1 MENSV
6 LPKSYEPHEVESRWY
21 QFWLDNG
28 YFKPDMNRTTEPYC
42 IVIPPPNVTGLLHM
56 GHALN
61 NTLQDILVRFKRMQ
75 GFKTLWQCGTDHA
88 GIATQNVVERELAAE
103 NKSRFDLGREE
114 FVRRVWTW
122 REQYGGIIIKQLMR
136 LGASC
141 DWSRERFTMD
151 EGLSRAVREVFV
163 SLYREGLIYRGKK
176 LINWCPRCH
185 TALSDL
191 EVEHDEIDGNLY
203 HIKYPSPDGNRFLT
217 VATTRPETMLGDTAI
232 AVNPKDKRYKD
243 WIGTDVILPLMNRPI
258 PVIGDAYVD
267 LEFGTGALK
276 ITPAHD
282 PNDFEIGQ
290 KHGLAI
296 VKVIGEDG
304 AMTEE
309 AGQYQ
314 GLDRFE
320 ARKKVLEDLKEQ
332 GLLLKIEP
340 YRHFVGHCYR
350 CKKIVEP
357 NLSMQWFVNVKP
369 LAEKAI
375 EAVEKGETRIIPQAW
390 EKTYFEWMNNI
401 RDWCISRQIWW
412 GHRIPAW
419 YCEDCGEITVERA
432 DPASCG
438 RCGSKKIEQE
448 SDVLDTWFSS
458 ALWPFST
465 LGWPEKTAELA
476 TFYPTSCLVT
486 GFDILFFWVARMMMM
501 GLKFMGQVP
510 FRDVYIHALVRD
522 VEGQKMSKSKG
533 NVIDPLEVIDKFG
546 TDSFRFTLAA
556 MAAQGRDIRLAEDR
570 IEGYR
575 HFVNKLWNA
584 ARFVL
589 MNLDDYSPSAEER
602 SPMGLRERWIISRMN
617 QLTQNVVSAFDDYKF
632 NEAAHHLY
640 QFIWHEYCDW
650 YLEMIKPSLY
660 QKENAAERAM
670 AQRCVLRVLKTA
682 LELLH
687 PVMPFVTEE
696 IWQQLPGCSGSITV
710 ALFPQAV
717 AGEIDAAAEKEMETI
732 IQAVTALR
740 NLRSEMNISPAGRPH
755 TDVLCHSDAV
765 MNTLQGH
772 APMVCTLA
780 GLKSVAVHRTFK
792 KKETAVAAVIDG
804 AELFLSLEGLVD
816 FSEEKK
822 RLEKEMKKV
831 LDDLTFINKKLAN
844 RDFLDR
850 APQEVI
856 GKEKDRAQTLKEREA
871 RLQENIDR
879 IARLCT

>member
-21 QFWLDNG
+21 KFWLDNG

-61 NTLQDILVRFKRMQ
+61 NTLQDILIRFKRMQ

-114 FVRRVWTW
+114 FVSRVWQW

-203 HIKYPSPDGNRFLT
+203 HIKYPSSDGNRFLI

-243 WIGTDVILPLMNRPI
+243 WIGTDVVLPLMNRPI
-258 PVIGDAYVD
+258 PVIGDEYVD

-290 KHGLAI
+290 KHGLAL

-309 AGQYQ
+309 AGQYK

-419 YCEDCGEITVERA
+419 YCEDCGEV
-432 DPASCG
+432 
-438 RCGSKKIEQE
+438 
-448 SDVLDTWFSS
+448 
-458 ALWPFST
+458 
-465 LGWPEKTAELA
+465 
-476 TFYPTSCLVT
+476 
-486 GFDILFFWVARMMMM
+486 
-501 GLKFMGQVP
+501 
-510 FRDVYIHALVRD
+510 
-522 VEGQKMSKSKG
+522 
-533 NVIDPLEVIDKFG
+533 
-546 TDSFRFTLAA
+546 
-556 MAAQGRDIRLAEDR
+556 
-570 IEGYR
+570 
-575 HFVNKLWNA
+575 
-584 ARFVL
+584 
-589 MNLDDYSPSAEER
+589 
-602 SPMGLRERWIISRMN
+602 
-617 QLTQNVVSAFDDYKF
+617 
-632 NEAAHHLY
+632 
-640 QFIWHEYCDW
+640 
-650 YLEMIKPSLY
+650 
-660 QKENAAERAM
+660 
-670 AQRCVLRVLKTA
+670 
-682 LELLH
+682 
-687 PVMPFVTEE
+687 
-696 IWQQLPGCSGSITV
+696 TV
-710 ALFPQAV
+710 A
-717 AGEIDAAAEKEMETI
+717 T
-732 IQAVTALR
+732 R
-740 NLRSEMNISPAGRPH
+740 
-755 TDVLCHSDAV
+755 
-765 MNTLQGH
+765 
-772 APMVCTLA
+772 
-780 GLKSVAVHRTFK
+780 
-792 KKETAVAAVIDG
+792 
-804 AELFLSLEGLVD
+804 
-816 FSEEKK
+816 
-822 RLEKEMKKV
+822 
-831 LDDLTFINKKLAN
+831 
-844 RDFLDR
+844 
-850 APQEVI
+850 
-856 GKEKDRAQTLKEREA
+856 
-871 RLQENIDR
+871 
-879 IARLCT
+879 